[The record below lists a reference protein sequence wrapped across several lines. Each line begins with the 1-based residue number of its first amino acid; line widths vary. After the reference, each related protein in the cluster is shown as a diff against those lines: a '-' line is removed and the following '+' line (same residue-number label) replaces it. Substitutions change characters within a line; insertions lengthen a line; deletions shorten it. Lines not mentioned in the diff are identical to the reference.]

1 MRKIESGSIRM
12 SKPFGAVAPS
22 LKPSVPLFYGGCT
35 VLSIHPSTS
44 VLSAQALA
52 ALKYAFLQNK
62 KVGITGAKVESLK
75 PPCNSDL
82 AKAEAAYSIAREL
95 VEWSERFT
103 IDDDEAWFNPKDRGC
118 LETQDDHK
126 MSDKAPDFVH
136 SIDAKDEKDAFFGA
150 RLFGD
155 VKAEIKDPEI
165 KDPEVKLEHFDEF
178 KPESRPVPY
187 FEGNLDLHIKAEP
200 ASFTEK
206 SLAVPAVARA
216 VSRADT
222 PETPNFLKDTGC
234 DGFDF
239 FKSERDTEYDALSLL
254 SYSTSEPMSSL
265 DDLTQHT
272 VDIDLAFPVPPLPV
286 YSKMDS
292 DRFDDLYASI
302 ESPQSPFLLSPFSS
316 PHSPLP
322 SSFPDS

>member
-1 MRKIESGSIRM
+1 
-12 SKPFGAVAPS
+12 
-22 LKPSVPLFYGGCT
+22 
-35 VLSIHPSTS
+35 LSIHPSTS
-44 VLSAQALA
+44 VLSEQALA

-95 VEWSERFT
+95 VEWSERFA
-103 IDDDEAWFNPKDRGC
+103 IDDDEAWQNSDKGC

-126 MSDKAPDFVH
+126 MSDKAPDH
-136 SIDAKDEKDAFFGA
+136 SLDAKDEKETLFGA
-150 RLFGD
+150 RIFGD
-155 VKAEIKDPEI
+155 VKDPEIKDAEL
-165 KDPEVKLEHFDEF
+165 KDPEVKLERFDEF
-178 KPESRPVPY
+178 KAPEPRPLPY
-187 FEGNLDLHIKAEP
+187 FEGSLDLHIKAEP
-200 ASFTEK
+200 VSFSEK
-206 SLAVPAVARA
+206 SQGTTVARA
-216 VSRADT
+216 NR
-222 PETPNFLKDTGC
+222 PETPNFFKDGC

-239 FKSERDTEYDALSLL
+239 FKSDGDYNTEYSALSLL

-292 DRFDDLYASI
+292 DRFDDLYSSI
-302 ESPQSPFLLSPFSS
+302 ESPQSPFLLSPFSTS

-322 SSFPDS
+322 SFPDS